1 MCDKVVSTPPST
13 IKFVPE
19 CITTHEMYDKAVNK
33 CFSYIKKTVSKS
45 LKYNIYKQRSFS
57 CTLHIVRLKW
67 NKKLKSLSSKLI

>member
-45 LKYNIYKQRSFS
+45 LKYNIY
-57 CTLHIVRLKW
+57 L
-67 NKKLKSLSSKLI
+67 